1 MNHTARENTPKDSQ
15 ASLTTLNVKVI
26 EKSLIIYFKK
36 LNTMK
41 TRKVT
46 Q

>member
-1 MNHTARENTPKDSQ
+1 MNRTARENTHKDSQ

-26 EKSLIIYFKK
+26 EKSLILRQK

-41 TRKVT
+41 SHKVT

>member
-1 MNHTARENTPKDSQ
+1 MNHTARENTHKDSQ
-15 ASLTTLNVKVI
+15 ASLTTLNVKLT
-26 EKSLIIYFKK
+26 KKCLILLQK

-41 TRKVT
+41 THKVT